1 MAKSNY
7 MKKKSIKDIS
17 IKGKNFIVRVDFN
30 VPLDEK
36 GNLMD
41 DTRMTEA
48 MPTIKHLL
56 DNGAARIVLCSHLGR
71 PKGEMVEKYSL
82 KHIIKRLEELID
94 APIVFAKNCIGK
106 EAKDK
111 IQNAKPGEIVLLEN
125 LRFHE
130 EEEKNDKAFAKILAS
145 YADIYVNDAFGTA
158 HRAHASTAGITKY
171 LPAVAGLLLEKELS
185 IMGEALEAPKRPFV
199 VVLGGAKVTDKIGVI
214 KNLIYKADKVLIG
227 GAMSFAFDV
236 AQGYDIG
243 KSLFDEVGLEYAKE
257 ALDLAKLENAELM
270 LPVDYVVADEFK
282 NDANTIKVVKRGEI
296 GPDFMGLDIGP
307 ESAKMFAKEVENAN
321 TVIWNGPMGAFEMN
335 NYCKGTLEIAKAMA
349 ECKGVTIVGG
359 GDSAAAIDHLGFTD
373 CVTHVSTGGGASLD
387 LLEGRD
393 LVAVEALNDKET
405 FEQYSIFVEEH

>member
-1 MAKSNY
+1 MANSNY

-36 GNLMD
+36 GSLMD
-41 DTRMTEA
+41 DTRMREA
-48 MPTIKHLL
+48 MPTVKYLL

-71 PKGEMVEKYSL
+71 PKGERVEKYSL

-94 APIVFAKNCIGK
+94 APIVFAKDCIGK

-130 EEEKNDKAFAKILAS
+130 EEEKNDEAFAKILAS

-257 ALDLAKLENAELM
+257 ALNLAKRENAELM

-282 NDANTIKVVKRGEI
+282 NDANTIKVVNRGEI

-307 ESAKMFAKEVENAN
+307 ETAKMFAKEVENAN
-321 TVIWNGPMGAFEMN
+321 TVIWNGPMGAFEMS

-387 LLEGRD
+387 LLEGRE

-405 FEQYSIFVEEH
+405 FKQYSIFVEEH